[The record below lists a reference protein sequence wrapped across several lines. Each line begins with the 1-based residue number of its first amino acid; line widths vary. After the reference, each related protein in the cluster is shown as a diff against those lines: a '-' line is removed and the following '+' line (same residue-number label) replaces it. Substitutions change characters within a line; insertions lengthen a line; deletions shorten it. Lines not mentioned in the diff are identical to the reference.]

1 MAIEALLITPFG
13 WAIGLGIVLVLLRY
27 AGILHLVPK
36 PAGFL
41 AAGAMFYVIDMAWTA
56 GTFATKIASSAAVW
70 LTFAWELLAFIFVI
84 VGGLWAVAELITK

>member
-1 MAIEALLITPFG
+1 MAIEAILVTPFG
-13 WAIGLGIVLVLLRY
+13 WAIGLAAVLVLLRY
-27 AGILHLVPK
+27 AGVLHLVPK

-56 GTFATKIASSAAVW
+56 GTFATKIASAATAW

-84 VGGLWAVAELITK
+84 IGGLWAAVELIRK